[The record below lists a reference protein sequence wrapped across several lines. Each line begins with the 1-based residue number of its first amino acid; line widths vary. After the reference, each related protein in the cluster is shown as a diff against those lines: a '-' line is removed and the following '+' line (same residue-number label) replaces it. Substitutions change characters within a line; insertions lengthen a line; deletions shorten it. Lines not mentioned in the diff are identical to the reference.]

1 MDIAS
6 ENHETTFA
14 KIMKKIWNG
23 PYQDTDLDLEEAV
36 PMNKTDDLHFSRAGA
51 SKRDELYDEAAEV
64 PNRAASQY
72 GGPSGQHGTPLE
84 NSFPEERKSVTV
96 ISAGTTIT
104 GDIKSDSN
112 IEMMGTMT
120 GSIVT
125 SGNVKINGKQAGDVQ
140 GAGIDLLA
148 CTVRGCLNAADEV
161 NVDSDSVIVGDIK
174 CGNLTIDGKL
184 KGNVHVM
191 GNVCCQGNAV
201 IIGDITSTTI
211 TISSGAKLK
220 GKVEISDGSIEPVD
234 VAEEETKELPPSPKV
249 SEPKDPQ

>member
-23 PYQDTDLDLEEAV
+23 PYQDAEFELEESA
-36 PMNKTDDLHFSRAGA
+36 PMDRSDNLHFSRAGTA
-51 SKRDELYDEAAEV
+51 KREDSYEEAAEE
-64 PNRAASQY
+64 PNLTVRHTAA
-72 GGPSGQHGTPLE
+72 PSGQHGNRFESAFADEQKNT
-84 NSFPEERKSVTV
+84 TV
-96 ISAGTTIT
+96 ISSGTTIT
-104 GDIKSDSN
+104 GDMKSDGN

-120 GSIVT
+120 GSILT
-125 SGNVKINGKQAGDVQ
+125 SGNVKINGKQVRDVQ
-140 GAGIDLLA
+140 GAGIDLFA
-148 CTVRGCLNAADEV
+148 CTVRGSLNAADEV

-191 GNVCCQGNAV
+191 GNVCCQGNSV

-211 TISSGAKLK
+211 TVSSGAKLK
-220 GKVEISDGSIEPVD
+220 GKVEISDGGIEPVD
-234 VAEEETKELPPSPKV
+234 TEENGQTAPS
-249 SEPKDPQ
+249 SEPETADEENPQ

>member
-6 ENHETTFA
+6 ESHETTFA

-23 PYQDTDLDLEEAV
+23 PYQDTDLDLEETV
-36 PMNKTDDLHFSRAGA
+36 SMNKADNLHFNRAGA
-51 SKRDELYDEAAEV
+51 AKRDEVYDDVAPEL
-64 PNRAASQY
+64 NRVASQY
-72 GGPSGQHGTPLE
+72 GGPSGQHE
-84 NSFPEERKSVTV
+84 NRFEDSLAEEKKNVTV

-112 IEMMGTMT
+112 IEMMGVMT
-120 GSIVT
+120 GSILT
-125 SGNVKINGKQAGDVQ
+125 SGNVKINGKQVGDVQ

-148 CTVRGCLNAADEV
+148 CTVRGCLNAADEI

-191 GNVCCQGNAV
+191 GNVCCQGNSV

-220 GKVEISDGSIEPVD
+220 GKVEISDGSIDPVD
-234 VAEEETKELPPSPKV
+234 VGEGEAAAPSPKAA
-249 SEPKDPQ
+249 EEKNP